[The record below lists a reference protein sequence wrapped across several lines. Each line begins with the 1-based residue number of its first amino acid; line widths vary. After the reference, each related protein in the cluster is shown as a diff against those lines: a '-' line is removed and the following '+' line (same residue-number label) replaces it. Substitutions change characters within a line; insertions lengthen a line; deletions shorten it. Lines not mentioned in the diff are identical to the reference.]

1 MIGLMGKLKDV
12 KRGDLIKLSNSKKE
26 KNVVGYVLYPGE
38 IHVRVSPESTLNV
51 NSSVQYHLSEFDK
64 YEILEI

>member
-26 KNVVGYVLYPGE
+26 KNVVGYVLYPG
-38 IHVRVSPESTLNV
+38 S
-51 NSSVQYHLSEFDK
+51 
-64 YEILEI
+64 